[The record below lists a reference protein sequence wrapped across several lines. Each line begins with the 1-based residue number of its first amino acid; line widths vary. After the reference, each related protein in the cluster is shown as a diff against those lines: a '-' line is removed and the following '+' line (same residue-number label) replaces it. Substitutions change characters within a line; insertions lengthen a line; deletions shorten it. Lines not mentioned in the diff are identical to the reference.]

1 MNTRQL
7 EALRS
12 QRIAGALALVLLL
25 LVSGAAQATDSDSAK
40 NACST
45 SITACGCTITK
56 TGTYTV
62 TANLSSTQGLTGA
75 GDCIAIKAN
84 SVVLVLNGFSITG
97 PGTGSSTGAGI
108 DVLKDA
114 KRDFIEGSTEG
125 GTLVTA
131 WKYGLEVQGKNTISD
146 DVFTSVNVV
155 GVFLFKAAGANIN
168 DFELGGNSVYGIW
181 IKGGKNN
188 QVNCAN
194 TGGNETGVYI
204 GCHGDDTRGT
214 SCGSGSATSSGNR
227 IYDFGSND
235 NSDAGIVIDVGNQNN
250 VVTDVGVGGNTG
262 GVDSIDENANCGTN
276 RWVASGGTDFGVTSQ
291 ACIP

>member
-1 MNTRQL
+1 MITANFNLSNGGLSMNNRQL

-84 SVVLVLNGFSITG
+84 NVVLVLDGFSITG

-125 GTLVTA
+125 GTFVTA
-131 WKYGLEVQGKNTISD
+131 WKYGLEVQG
-146 DVFTSVNVV
+146 
-155 GVFLFKAAGANIN
+155 
-168 DFELGGNSVYGIW
+168 
-181 IKGGKNN
+181 
-188 QVNCAN
+188 
-194 TGGNETGVYI
+194 
-204 GCHGDDTRGT
+204 
-214 SCGSGSATSSGNR
+214 
-227 IYDFGSND
+227 
-235 NSDAGIVIDVGNQNN
+235 
-250 VVTDVGVGGNTG
+250 
-262 GVDSIDENANCGTN
+262 
-276 RWVASGGTDFGVTSQ
+276 
-291 ACIP
+291 